1 MVIHYHFNLGLPDNR
16 NDVMRKTVIQF
27 IDVHKSFVNTN
38 GDVHKV
44 LNGINF
50 SIISGM
56 TTVVGGGSGQGKSVT
71 IKLIL
76 GLMKPDSGQILVY
89 GRDITRMDR
98 RELNEVRTNFG
109 VLFQGVALFDSLT
122 VFENVALP
130 LREKTKLSKAEI
142 HAKVMA
148 SLSQFDLQGHEEK
161 FPAQLS
167 GGMQKRVGLARAL
180 QLQPQ
185 VMLFDEPT
193 TGLDPPRSLEIY
205 RLFYKIQKEM
215 GYTSVI
221 VSHDIPKIFNLA
233 DQVVVMHDGHA
244 KVFNSSEE
252 IQWSNDPVIQDFVR
266 LTMGNIY
273 QSRLENE

>member
-1 MVIHYHFNLGLPDNR
+1 MKEPI
-16 NDVMRKTVIQF
+16 IEF
-27 IDVHKSFVNTN
+27 IDVHKSFTN
-38 GDVHKV
+38 IKGGVHKV
-44 LNGINF
+44 LKGASFAIKP
-50 SIISGM
+50 GM

-76 GLMKPDSGQILVY
+76 GLMKPDSGQILVH
-89 GRDITRMDR
+89 GEDITQMSR
-98 RELNEVRTNFG
+98 RELNTVRQKFG

-130 LREKTKLSKAEI
+130 LREKTKMSKAEI
-142 HAKVMA
+142 NEKVISMLA
-148 SLSQFDLQGHEEK
+148 EFDLQGHEEK

-180 QLQPQ
+180 QMKPD

-193 TGLDPPRSLEIY
+193 TGLDPARSQEIY
-205 RLFYKIQKEM
+205 RLFYKIQHER
-215 GYTSVI
+215 GYTSII

-233 DQVVVMHDGHA
+233 DQVVVMHDGLA
-244 KVFNSSEE
+244 KVFNSTEE
-252 IQWSNDPVIQDFVR
+252 IQWSTDPVVQDFVQ

>member
-1 MVIHYHFNLGLPDNR
+1 
-16 NDVMRKTVIQF
+16 MRETVIQF

-44 LNGINF
+44 LKGINF

-56 TTVVGGGSGQGKSVT
+56 TTVIGGGSGQGKSVT

-122 VFENVALP
+122 VFENIALP
-130 LREKTKLSKAEI
+130 LRERTKLSEAEI
-142 HAKVMA
+142 HAKVMT
-148 SLSQFDLQGHEEK
+148 SLGQFDLQGHEEK